1 LPALPHPLVEPPG
14 AAEMLVA
21 ASLSDPAVVELHD
34 LADLVEPTR
43 WWVMS
48 RTDRPSGGLRQIRGD
63 RLTRL
68 WVRWAAG
75 SSRFRSAGRV
85 SKARPGAGCPRS
97 ACAAVALCPRPPRVA
112 RPPPRP

>member
-1 LPALPHPLVEPPG
+1 MSFHSLRCLICLADISIIPSEERCDLPLQGGFRGDRRLIPLATARLGGFLPALPHPLVEPLG

-48 RTDRPSGGLRQIRGD
+48 RTDRPSVACG
-63 RLTRL
+63 
-68 WVRWAAG
+68 
-75 SSRFRSAGRV
+75 RSAV
-85 SKARPGAGCPRS
+85 TA
-97 ACAAVALCPRPPRVA
+97 
-112 RPPPRP
+112 

>member
-1 LPALPHPLVEPPG
+1 MTFHSLRCLICLADISIIPSAKRYDLPLEGGFRGDHQLIPLATARLGGFLSALPHPLVEPPG

-48 RTDRPSGGLRQIRGD
+48 RTDRPSVACG
-63 RLTRL
+63 
-68 WVRWAAG
+68 
-75 SSRFRSAGRV
+75 RSAV
-85 SKARPGAGCPRS
+85 TA
-97 ACAAVALCPRPPRVA
+97 
-112 RPPPRP
+112 